1 MFIFTSTTVSS
12 IRTTA
17 ICEVIIINNGIA
29 QNLSEKLL
37 STEPDTVL
45 DQIIQQCSK
54 QNVTAIWLC
63 TYFYHNCLVQSRSKK
78 TAHIEAGRRCE
89 QKRTNIPAPH
99 RTSGQVKKQKLCQ
112 VPTDLITLQHK
123 KKIAKNKLL
132 SHVLF

>member
-54 QNVTAIWLC
+54 QNVTAI
-63 TYFYHNCLVQSRSKK
+63 
-78 TAHIEAGRRCE
+78 
-89 QKRTNIPAPH
+89 
-99 RTSGQVKKQKLCQ
+99 
-112 VPTDLITLQHK
+112 
-123 KKIAKNKLL
+123 
-132 SHVLF
+132 